1 MELTATLRL
10 LRRWWPTLLIATWV
24 AGVTGFLVASALPP
38 RYEAETQVLIGPSS
52 GDIDT
57 LRASS
62 MLVQTY
68 AQLASS
74 DEVLKPALTA
84 AGSSAPIDTARDYLR
99 VTGDDVTRVVT
110 IRFEDADPRL
120 AAGVTSKV
128 AEQLAGLSGG
138 DTSRPEGQVTVL
150 VGSQVPQQSVAPRT
164 ALLALLAAL
173 IGLLGAIALA
183 LIFDR
188 LFPTVRG
195 DDDVPDL
202 VGAPA
207 LTSIPGMR
215 LDRDDPPLV
224 GEVLRPSAAGTAYR
238 LLASRLGLDSTH
250 PSLLH
255 VAGIEASSGAG
266 EVAANIAAVLA
277 SSGQRVAVVDAD
289 PDLVATTLLA
299 EDPGGVIDDD
309 SDAIL
314 VVPSR
319 IGIPVHR
326 AAGPGKITIP
336 GDAVDEIITT
346 HLAAG
351 TPVILVGPPIGA
363 TPVAVQWA
371 RIGAG
376 TLLVVRQDST
386 RRHDLAVAGESLRYV
401 GASIVGAAV
410 VASGRALPGLKRV
423 GQLRKAAPSRASAR
437 VPVPDDLSRS
447 ALFSQRAPA
456 PMWTPTADEPAP
468 AVADE
473 REVERPAELPP
484 EPITEP
490 PTEAS
495 TEPSTVP
502 EPSGEIAKGPAD
514 DADDGPR
521 GSYKPRRRSRRA
533 RTTQGDGLTE
543 PTR

>member
-1 MELTATLRL
+1 
-10 LRRWWPTLLIATWV
+10 
-24 AGVTGFLVASALPP
+24 
-38 RYEAETQVLIGPSS
+38 
-52 GDIDT
+52 
-57 LRASS
+57 
-62 MLVQTY
+62 
-68 AQLASS
+68 
-74 DEVLKPALTA
+74 
-84 AGSSAPIDTARDYLR
+84 
-99 VTGDDVTRVVT
+99 VTRVVT

-195 DDDVPDL
+195 DDDIPDL

-266 EVAANIAAVLA
+266 EVAANVAAVLA

-326 AAGPGKITIP
+326 AAGPGQITIP

-376 TLLVVRQDST
+376 HVARRPPGLDPPARPRGRRREPPVR
-386 RRHDLAVAGESLRYV
+386 RRVDRGSGRRRLGPSAAGAQASRPAPQGCPVAGV
-401 GASIVGAAV
+401 GA
-410 VASGRALPGLKRV
+410 
-423 GQLRKAAPSRASAR
+423 

-473 REVERPAELPP
+473 REVERQAELPP
-484 EPITEP
+484 EPFTEP
-490 PTEAS
+490 PTETSSRAVHR
-495 TEPSTVP
+495 PGAVRRDRQ
-502 EPSGEIAKGPAD
+502 GPAN